1 MIVQDVLKQLAED
14 LKSFGSTETIFGEP
28 IDVQGNSVIPVCKLS
43 VGYGAGGGE
52 GEGEGG
58 DKKGGQGT
66 GKGSGAGGGGGVKLE
81 PAALVIAKDGEIS
94 VVGIQT
100 KESRLGKL
108 LEMLPEVI
116 EKVQSQPSNGTDAD
130 DQRHDN
136 HDEMA

>member
-28 IDVQGNSVIPVCKLS
+28 IDVQGSLVIPVCKLT

-66 GKGSGAGGGGGVKLE
+66 GKGSGAGGGGGVKIE

-94 VVGIQT
+94 VVGIQA

-108 LEMLPEVI
+108 LEMIPDAI
-116 EKVQSQPSNGTDAD
+116 EKFQAQASKGDEEDSGSHD
-130 DQRHDN
+130 DT
-136 HDEMA
+136 A